1 MSIVKTEALVL
12 GTTEWRE
19 SSQIARVFSRELGK
33 LSVVA
38 KGARRV
44 KSRTGGGLKEFAKVD
59 LTLFLKENAEMGTL
73 REVEVLES
81 HAFLGENLEKFAV
94 ASVFLELVD
103 RTAHPRQP
111 SEKVYTLMSI
121 FFENLDVTQ
130 DAISTGLQFLLRLI
144 GRLGYTPNLSTCVG
158 CGGREHLNWFSSREG
173 GVICKTCMEGKK
185 YPLIPLKSIEREAIA
200 QSLSLEVE
208 KLLPLSLNE
217 SQQKAMYH
225 IVRGLINHQIEVNLK
240 SLRFF
245 EDIAWVS

>member
-1 MSIVKTEALVL
+1 MAGEFADCTGVF
-12 GTTEWRE
+12 
-19 SSQIARVFSRELGK
+19 QRVGK

-44 KSRTGGGLKEFAKVD
+44 KSRTGGGLREFAKVN
-59 LTLFLKENAEMGTL
+59 LTLYLKENAEMGTL
-73 REVEVLES
+73 REVEVIEP
-81 HAFLGENLEKFAV
+81 HAFLGENLEKLAV

-111 SEKVYTLMSI
+111 SEKVYTLMSL
-121 FFENLDVTQ
+121 FFEHLDASQ

-144 GRLGYTPNLSTCVG
+144 GRLGFTPNLSICVV
-158 CGGREHLNWFSSREG
+158 CGGREHLNWFSGREG
-173 GVICKTCMEGKK
+173 GVVCKACMEEKK
-185 YPLIPLKSIEREAIA
+185 KDFIPLKTEDRETAS

-208 KLLPLSLNE
+208 KLLHLSLNE